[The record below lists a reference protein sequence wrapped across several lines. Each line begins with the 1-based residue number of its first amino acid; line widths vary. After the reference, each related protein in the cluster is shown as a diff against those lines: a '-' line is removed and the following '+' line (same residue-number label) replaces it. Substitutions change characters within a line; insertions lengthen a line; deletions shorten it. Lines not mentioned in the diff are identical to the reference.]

1 MSIND
6 LITSLEDLVELHE
19 ELVTLSKEKT
29 EIVKEGSIDKLQ
41 ALLVSEIKLVRKV
54 EKKENIRK
62 KLVDGWYEQHK
73 LPLEEATIT
82 DMLER
87 LKVEEEKQSLE
98 HVTIALTKA
107 MTNLKAQEKLNL
119 ALINQSMQFVQVSL
133 DLLSPSLK
141 NMNYGNK
148 SSAEAPARSVFDSK
162 A

>member
-1 MSIND
+1 
-6 LITSLEDLVELHE
+6 VELHE
-19 ELVTLSKEKT
+19 ELFALSKDKT
-29 EIVKEGSIDKLQ
+29 EIVKEGSLDKLQ
-41 ALLVSEIKLVRKV
+41 ALLVSERKIVRKLEQK
-54 EKKENIRK
+54 EKIRK
-62 KLVDGWYEQHK
+62 TLVDEWYEHHQ

-82 DMLER
+82 NMLER
-87 LKVEEEKQSLE
+87 LEDEEERNSLE

-141 NMNYGNK
+141 NMNYGNT